1 MEYKQCYKLLFMDL
15 EKELKK
21 QVKLSNKYS
30 ELWYNG
36 GTLFKGKHHYR
47 EKMYI
52 ADAIIIHIKK
62 RINSGA

>member
-1 MEYKQCYKLLFMDL
+1 MDL

-21 QVKLSNKYS
+21 QVKLRNKYS

-36 GTLFKGKHHYR
+36 GTLFRGKYHYR

-52 ADAIIIHIKK
+52 ADAIIIHVKK
-62 RINSGA
+62 RIKHCL